1 VVSVLVSIQHTNREP
16 WSSILRQNLESG
28 WLAQDIPDE
37 AEVIVFEGQELG
49 VIGQNL
55 DRFHERVRFTPPWN
69 RPLRLWDRWLAQVGK
84 YVVPSYEV
92 LESFPNGVTIL
103 RIFCPETLR
112 HSIWKQLGMFSYFLE
127 QSKADYL
134 FSTTS
139 GNFVSLDR
147 LITLLDKVPRH
158 GCFAGTIGS
167 AGGPFV
173 SGANRLMSRD
183 VVALLIDAVH
193 EFDAALLEDVA
204 FGRAIEAKGV
214 PFVELPT
221 LNIQGVEQLEALTDA
236 ELSQYHQIRVKTGSD
251 RARKDPEIMG
261 LLKQRFDTMNS
272 LQDEKRENLSG

>member
-1 VVSVLVSIQHTNREP
+1 
-16 WSSILRQNLESG
+16 
-28 WLAQDIPDE
+28 
-37 AEVIVFEGQELG
+37 
-49 VIGQNL
+49 
-55 DRFHERVRFTPPWN
+55 
-69 RPLRLWDRWLAQVGK
+69 
-84 YVVPSYEV
+84 
-92 LESFPNGVTIL
+92 
-103 RIFCPETLR
+103 
-112 HSIWKQLGMFSYFLE
+112 MFSYFLE